1 MLHIYIYVTYIYIY
15 VTYIYICMYVYIYS
29 IYIYMYI
36 YYIHI
41 NITDFYSFVSYMQT
55 QETLSYLTVSKRTT
69 QRELPNCKAEGKSE
83 FFRQQVSLER
93 LY

>member
-1 MLHIYIYVTYIYIY
+1 
-15 VTYIYICMYVYIYS
+15 
-29 IYIYMYI
+29 MYI

-83 FFRQQVSLER
+83 FLDSKFHLKGYISFFK
-93 LY
+93 